1 MSTKRWIRC
10 RGVSGL
16 VALSL
21 CVVAARML
29 AGQGAALSKEQA
41 DDVAAF
47 KEFSVRVQAYVKL
60 QRSVES
66 SLPALKPTD
75 LPEMITAHQQALA
88 RKIREARPHAKSG
101 DIFTRAAREEFRH
114 ASRAALEGP
123 QMANARAY
131 MQSDAPNPRMPLPV
145 NGIYP
150 DTEPIT
156 ALPPELLAAF
166 PPLPIEVA
174 YRVVGRTLILIDVKS
189 RLVVDVARLILP
201 PAP

>member
-21 CVVAARML
+21 CVVATRML

-41 DDVAAF
+41 DDVAGF
-47 KEFSVRVQAYVKL
+47 KEFSVRVQAYLKL
-60 QRSVES
+60 QRTIES

-88 RKIREARPHAKSG
+88 RKIQEARPHAKPG
-101 DIFTRAAREEFRH
+101 DIFTPAAREAFRH
-114 ASRAALEGP
+114 ASRAVLEGP
-123 QMANARAY
+123 HSANSRAY
-131 MQSDAPNPRMPLPV
+131 MQPGAPDPRMRLAV
-145 NGIYP
+145 NSIYP

-156 ALPPELLAAF
+156 ALSPALLAAF
-166 PPLPIEVA
+166 PPLPAEVA
-174 YRVVGRTLILIDVKS
+174 YRVVGRTLILIDVES

-201 PAP
+201 PAS